1 VDITMRMFLVAA
13 SAVITACAY
22 NPKTP
27 TPTQSAAAAKSEQ
40 NEELIAAVEKAIEQG
55 YKIRN
60 ENGQTLYCRKDLKTG
75 TRVRSTLQCLT
86 EDELLAE
93 QRGAKDFVESIQRQP
108 NHMRE

>member
-1 VDITMRMFLVAA
+1 MRILLLAA
-13 SAVITACAY
+13 CAVITACAY
-22 NPKTP
+22 SPETP
-27 TPTQSAAAAKSEQ
+27 TASQTAMVAKSEQ
-40 NEELIAAVEKAIEQG
+40 NEELVAAVEKAIEQG

-93 QRGAKDFVESIQRQP
+93 QRGAKDFVETIQRQP
-108 NHMRE
+108 NRMHE